1 MTKPKGQA
9 KRWLTNMLRAPIRY
23 CEYKDPPG
31 CAASRDWLTD
41 PTAYA
46 KSYQASQVYQ
56 VFARQQ
62 LDLLAKF
69 ASGDLIYLN
78 CKEPSKSSKSFKY
91 TCLLT
96 TLLPTRRLFYK
107 LEYSLVSFI
116 SSIGLKINNTMVGYS
131 EGYYPV
137 HCWFVIPFSLNQ

>member
-31 CAASRDWLTD
+31 CAASRDSLTD
-41 PTAYA
+41 PTVYA

-96 TLLPTRRLFYK
+96 TLLIPTHTSHFRCSQSSKSIWQRQLV
-107 LEYSLVSFI
+107 LLLVSLPLPTCSEI
-116 SSIGLKINNTMVGYS
+116 LSSGLSSAV
-131 EGYYPV
+131 
-137 HCWFVIPFSLNQ
+137 W